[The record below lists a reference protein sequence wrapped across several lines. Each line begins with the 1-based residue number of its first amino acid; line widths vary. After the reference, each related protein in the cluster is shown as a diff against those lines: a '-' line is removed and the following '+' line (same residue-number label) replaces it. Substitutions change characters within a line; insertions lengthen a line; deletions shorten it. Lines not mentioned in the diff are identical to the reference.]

1 MNAFTVLGRDGRRH
15 FVQFLEIKT
24 GLDTVNAFTVL
35 GCDGRRHFV
44 QFLEGSIQVLV
55 EPLRFLLP
63 IELQYFPGLGTE
75 YDFGAGTLWRLNTA
89 GIGLLSKKNTR
100 DHGRSERRGTHR
112 LRNWYLNIEQGNN
125 LYSDKCMLCRGDQC
139 YAR

>member
-1 MNAFTVLGRDGRRH
+1 M
-15 FVQFLEIKT
+15 
-24 GLDTVNAFTVL
+24 L
-35 GCDGRRHFV
+35 GCDGCRHFV

-55 EPLRFLLP
+55 EPLHFLLP

-75 YDFGAGTLWRLNTA
+75 YDFGAGTLWRLNMA

-125 LYSDKCMLCRGDQC
+125 LHQQILKILIFTICYYSVLILLFVTILYFSYSFNYLSESNSQNS
-139 YAR
+139 